1 MSVSTIRRHFAHSV
15 RVKLQPPILNAPVNL
30 IADATYFSRSDGVLV
45 FRANKMNIDI
55 SFIRSETKKNFT
67 RRLNKLDER
76 GYQFKSIT
84 LDGKIGIMNLFSERY
99 PGIPIQLCQF
109 HQKQII
115 RRYITTKPQTACAQ
129 AIQKLMKNLKN
140 HDEISF
146 TNALTELK
154 KQHHDFL
161 QERNDKGKFKHRK
174 VRSAIRSL
182 NRNLPYIF
190 TYKKHPELNIPNTTN
205 SCDGSFGHWKY
216 KVELHRGLKRYRRN
230 RLIIFLLNR

>member
-1 MSVSTIRRHFAHSV
+1 MSISTIRRQFTHLI
-15 RVKLQPPILNAPVNL
+15 RVKWQYPTLNEPVNL

-45 FRANKMNIDI
+45 FRANKVNIDI
-55 SFIRSETKKNFT
+55 SFIRSETNKNFT
-67 RRLNKLDER
+67 RRLNKLDEH
-76 GYQFKSIT
+76 GYRFKSVT
-84 LDGKIGIMNLFSERY
+84 LDGKISTIKLFEARY

-115 RRYITTKPQTACAQ
+115 RRYITTKPQTVCAQ
-129 AIQKLMKNLKN
+129 ALQRLMKNLKD
-140 HDEISF
+140 HDECSF

-154 KQHHDFL
+154 QQHHDFL
-161 QERNDKGKFKHRK
+161 QERNDKGNFKHRK

-182 NRNLPYIF
+182 TRNLPYLF
-190 TYKKHPELNIPNTTN
+190 AHKKYPELGIPNTTN

-216 KVELHRGLKRYRRN
+216 KVELHRGLKKYRRN